1 MTPRTLLAAG
11 MFVVL
16 ASMPAIARDLV
27 VVSRSKLLQ
36 QALGDSY
43 FAPFTA
49 ATGNKLVTEIWS
61 GGLDTLRKQ
70 IETGATRWDLVMVNG
85 DELQAGC
92 GGGLFDKVNWA
103 AVGGRDA
110 YLPLA
115 VSDCGV
121 GAAVSALVLA
131 WDRDKFPGTPNWAD
145 FWDVARYPGK
155 RGLRKTARTNLE
167 IALLADGVA
176 PGDVYAALQT
186 DDGVDRAF
194 HRLDQIKPYVV
205 WYEPKAQAPQ
215 ILGSGEVL
223 MTSADS
229 PAIISANRTE
239 KRHLGLQWAGS
250 LISVLSWAVIKGCPE
265 ADKAAKLLSFASDPA
280 RQASFSAAS
289 GYGPVVKG
297 VNEKLPADA
306 QAASPTTPA
315 NLSAG
320 LVVDEQFWHDH
331 GDALNQRFETWL
343 AH

>member
-1 MTPRTLLAAG
+1 MPRCKPTT
-11 MFVVL
+11 
-16 ASMPAIARDLV
+16 AS
-27 VVSRSKLLQ
+27 
-36 QALGDSY
+36 
-43 FAPFTA
+43 
-49 ATGNKLVTEIWS
+49 
-61 GGLDTLRKQ
+61 
-70 IETGATRWDLVMVNG
+70 
-85 DELQAGC
+85 
-92 GGGLFDKVNWA
+92 
-103 AVGGRDA
+103 
-110 YLPLA
+110 
-115 VSDCGV
+115 
-121 GAAVSALVLA
+121 
-131 WDRDKFPGTPNWAD
+131 
-145 FWDVARYPGK
+145 
-155 RGLRKTARTNLE
+155 TARST
-167 IALLADGVA
+167 
-176 PGDVYAALQT
+176 
-186 DDGVDRAF
+186 
-194 HRLDQIKPYVV
+194 RLDQIKPYVV

-297 VNEKLPADA
+297 VTRSCRPMPRPPR
-306 QAASPTTPA
+306 QPRRPICP
-315 NLSAG
+315 AG